1 VPRVKRGSKRRQKRK
16 KLLKLSEGY
25 WGTKR
30 NCYRIAK
37 EAVEKGLGYAY
48 RDRRNRKREF
58 RRLWV
63 VRINAAARE
72 HDLSYSQLMHGLKQ
86 AGVAV
91 DRKALAQL
99 ALTDPSSFSDLAK
112 VAQQA
117 LAG

>member
-1 VPRVKRGSKRRQKRK
+1 MPRAKRGTKRRHRRK

-30 NCYRIAK
+30 NCFRIAR

-63 VRINAAARE
+63 ARINAAARE
-72 HDLSYSQLMHGLKQ
+72 NDLSYSRLMLGLRR

-91 DRKALAQL
+91 DRKILAQM
-99 ALTDPSSFSDLAK
+99 ALSDPASFSDLAK

>member
-1 VPRVKRGSKRRQKRK
+1 MPRVKRGTKRRDRRRK
-16 KLLKLSEGY
+16 VLKLSEGF

-30 NCYRIAK
+30 NCYRMAR
-37 EAVEKGLGYAY
+37 EAVDKALGYAY

-63 VRINAAARE
+63 TRINAAARN
-72 HDLSYSQLMHGLKQ
+72 HDLSYSQMMHGLKR

-91 DRKALAQL
+91 DRKVLAQL
-99 ALTDPSSFSDLAK
+99 ALSDPESFTGLVK

>member
-1 VPRVKRGSKRRQKRK
+1 VPRVKRGTKRRQKRK

-58 RRLWV
+58 RSLWV
-63 VRINAAARE
+63 VRINAAARAN
-72 HDLSYSQLMHGLKQ
+72 DLSYSQMMHGLKQ

-99 ALTDPSSFSDLAK
+99 AITDPSSFSDLAK

>member
-1 VPRVKRGSKRRQKRK
+1 MPRVKRGTKRRKRRAK
-16 KLLKLSEGY
+16 ILKLAKGY

-30 NCYRIAK
+30 NCYRIAH
-37 EAVEKGLGYAY
+37 EAVEKGLQYAY

-72 HDLSYSQLMHGLKQ
+72 NDLSYSEFMTGLNR

-91 DRKALAQL
+91 DRKNLAHL
-99 ALTDPSSFSDLAK
+99 AITDPSSFSQLAK

-117 LAG
+117 LSA

>member
-1 VPRVKRGSKRRQKRK
+1 VPRVKRGNKRRQKRK
-16 KLLKLSEGY
+16 KILKLSEGY

-30 NCYRIAK
+30 NCYRMAR

-63 VRINAAARE
+63 TRINAAARGC
-72 HDLSYSQLMHGLKQ
+72 DLSYSQLMNGLKR

-91 DRKALAQL
+91 DRKILADL
-99 ALTDPSSFSDLAK
+99 ALTDPSSFSELAK

>member
-1 VPRVKRGSKRRQKRK
+1 MPRVKRGSKRRQKRK